1 MCQHQLKAK
10 LLEAAGKEQSEAE
23 AVQACRFL
31 GCFVGV
37 IILGVFIIVGVF
49 LCLLLFKGV
58 HQEALFFVV
67 FRVWLC
73 EDFEGCGVLF
83 FFGGR
88 EQSSSGGCLAACL
101 CCLLLLGRR
110 CEDD

>member
-1 MCQHQLKAK
+1 MLCFFWRGADQFWSFLCSLRVESGLFCRRFADEADQLQCLCQHQLKAK

-49 LCLLLFKGV
+49 
-58 HQEALFFVV
+58 
-67 FRVWLC
+67 
-73 EDFEGCGVLF
+73 
-83 FFGGR
+83 
-88 EQSSSGGCLAACL
+88 
-101 CCLLLLGRR
+101 
-110 CEDD
+110 